1 MSNRTRLII
10 GMIGAALVAAFAV
23 PELAAHLP
31 PGVGPAIAFGI
42 TAALHRMNA
51 EKPADEERHEDGPR

>member
-10 GMIGAALVAAFAV
+10 GMIGAALVAALAV

-31 PGVGPAIAFGI
+31 AGVAAGIAFGVA
-42 TAALHRMNA
+42 AALHRMNA
-51 EKPADEERHEDGPR
+51 EAPAPKQDSES